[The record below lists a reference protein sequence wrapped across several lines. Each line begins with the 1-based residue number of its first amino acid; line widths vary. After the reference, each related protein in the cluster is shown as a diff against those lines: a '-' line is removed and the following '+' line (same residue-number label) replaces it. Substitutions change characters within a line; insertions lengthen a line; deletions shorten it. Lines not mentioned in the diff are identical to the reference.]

1 VPDKAF
7 HVNSPSCPKLNVGLK
22 ELVTGG
28 QNALFLQE
36 TLLVVLA
43 GTAPKSIDLE
53 Q

>member
-1 VPDKAF
+1 VAHEPF

-36 TLLVVLA
+36 TLFVVLA